1 MIAKAVKGRGFRGA
15 IAYDLGK
22 DEGRILDTNMAG
34 ESVPEL
40 SAEFGAIR
48 KLRPNLERA
57 VLHVSLSAAPGEKLT
72 DAQWADISRR
82 YLAGMEFLDNQ
93 YLVTRHTD
101 TEHEHIHIL
110 ANRITHAGEVVS
122 DSKDY
127 ERQELLMRAIERE
140 FHLQQ
145 LRPSIESDRRPPTR
159 GEIEKHLR
167 TSEASTRIQLQQ
179 LADAAAK
186 GARTYTEYQRRLEV
200 SGVELIPVLQQGGAK
215 LSGLM
220 YRLDDTIM
228 KGSDLGKGY
237 SPAGLTKRGVSYEQ
251 DRDAEAVRRS
261 REREAARG
269 AGPGR
274 EGQSPQPGQERGR
287 AGDGDRAPGQ
297 GLGHPQQRGQPDP
310 DRDRA
315 EDPGSERRLPAPD
328 QRGERQPRDGHP
340 GDQAGH
346 PRAEPG
352 REPARLEPLRPGDRD
367 SDAERTARERI
378 LDLVQSTYRADHA
391 GSEGRGGVPEAGGD
405 RGDEERQGRQ
415 AGQGQVAA
423 DVQRAGILE
432 RLEEVARLERERD
445 ERVRKVLAQAQQRGA
460 RRVEAYKALTAK
472 EAAVRQAHSSQAAA
486 TWEAAR
492 GLAKRLVEQARQLVL
507 RLKELA
513 KPERVLQWAREV
525 VKRVTPPSREQQQPD
540 AVAAVA
546 PRRDR
551 PPASRSEESKV
562 ADPAKPTKADVAKL
576 PMADQLRLYELVLG
590 KLEVLQVARLGR
602 INAKSQARLQR
613 RQAKAQ
619 QIRQMR
625 PPKPKGLLAPLKQ
638 SGYQRDYDRWLE
650 KDYAARILVDAAER
664 LDRNLRD
671 AKTHSRFHALN
682 RLEKTDPA
690 FVQRVQNHRWLEQR
704 DREQREQ
711 MERDRKPVEK
721 DRGFSR

>member
-72 DAQWADISRR
+72 DAQWADIGRR

-110 ANRITHAGEVVS
+110 ANRITHGGEVVS

-140 FHLQQ
+140 FHLQR
-145 LRPSIESDRRPPTR
+145 LAPSIESDRRAPTR

-167 TSEASTRIQLQQ
+167 TAEASTRIQLQQ

-186 GARTYTEYQRRLEV
+186 GTTTYTEYQRRLEA
-200 SGVELIPVLQQGGAK
+200 SGVDLIPVLQQGGAK

-237 SPAGLTKRGVSYEQ
+237 SPAGLAKRGVSYEQ
-251 DRDAEAVRRS
+251 GRDAEAIRRS
-261 REREAARG
+261 REREEARG
-269 AGPGR
+269 AEPGR
-274 EGQSPQPGQERGR
+274 EGQSPQPSQERGR
-287 AGDGDRAPGQ
+287 AGDGDRALGQ
-297 GLGHPQQRGQPDP
+297 GAGDAQQRSQPDP
-310 DRDRA
+310 DQDRA
-315 EDPGSERRLPAPD
+315 EDPSGERRLPAPD
-328 QRGERQPRDGHP
+328 QRGERQPRTGDP
-340 GDQAGH
+340 GDQASHQGT
-346 PRAEPG
+346 EPG

-367 SDAERTARERI
+367 GSAERTARERI
-378 LDLVQSTYRADHA
+378 LGLVQSADRAEPDRSQ
-391 GSEGRGGVPEAGGD
+391 GGRREPEAGGD
-405 RGDEERQGRQ
+405 RSAQERQRGQ
-415 AGQGQVAA
+415 ADQRQVAA
-423 DVQRAGILE
+423 DSPGPSAFD
-432 RLEEVARLERERD
+432 RLVELARVEHERD
-445 ERVRKVLAQAQQRGA
+445 ERVRKVLAHAQQREA
-460 RRVEAYKALTAK
+460 RRVEAYQVLEAN
-472 EAAVRQAHSSQAAA
+472 EAAARVAQSSGAAA
-486 TWEAAR
+486 SWEAAR
-492 GLAKRLVEQARQLVL
+492 RLAKQLVEQASRLVQ
-507 RLKELA
+507 RLKELVR
-513 KPERVLQWAREV
+513 PERVLSWAREA
-525 VKRVTPPSREQQQPD
+525 VKRVTPPEREQPQSK
-540 AVAAVA
+540 AVAAASPV
-546 PRRDR
+546 RDR
-551 PPASRSEESKV
+551 PPATRSEAVKV
-562 ADPAKPTKADVAKL
+562 EDPKKLTKADVAKL
-576 PMADQLRLYELVLG
+576 PLADQSRLYDLVLD
-590 KLEVLQVARLGR
+590 KLEVLQKARIER
-602 INAKSQARLQR
+602 VNANSQERLKR

-619 QIRQMR
+619 QVRQMR
-625 PPKPKGLLAPLKQ
+625 PPKPRGLLAPLKQ
-638 SGYQRDYDRWLE
+638 SGYQRDYDRWLA

-671 AKTHSRFHALN
+671 AKHHSRYYALN
-682 RLEKTDPA
+682 KFERIEPA
-690 FVQRVQNHRWLEQR
+690 LAQRVQNHRRLEQR

-711 MERDRKPVEK
+711 AERERTQVQK
-721 DRGFSR
+721 DRGRSM

>member
-22 DEGRILDTNMAG
+22 DAGRILDTNMAG

-72 DAQWADISRR
+72 DAQWADIGRR
-82 YLAGMEFLDNQ
+82 YLEGMEFLDNQ

-110 ANRITHAGEVVS
+110 ANRITHTGEVVS

-127 ERQELLMRAIERE
+127 ERQEVLMRSIERE

-145 LRPSIESDRRPPTR
+145 LRPSIDSDRRAPTR

-186 GARTYTEYQRRLEV
+186 GTTTYTEYQRRLES

-237 SPAGLTKRGVSYEQ
+237 SPAGLAKRGVTYEQ

-261 REREAARG
+261 REREEARG
-269 AGPGR
+269 AEPGR

-297 GLGHPQQRGQPDP
+297 GFGDPQQRSQPDP

-315 EDPGSERRLPAPD
+315 EDQSRERRLPAPD
-328 QRGERQPRDGHP
+328 QRGERQPRTGDP
-340 GDQAGH
+340 SDQASH
-346 PRAEPG
+346 DRAQPG
-352 REPARLEPLRPGDRD
+352 RELARLEPLRPGDHDR
-367 SDAERTARERI
+367 STERTARERI
-378 LDLVQSTYRADHA
+378 LGLVQSADRAEFDRSQ
-391 GSEGRGGVPEAGGD
+391 GGGREPEAGGD
-405 RGDEERQGRQ
+405 RSAQERQRGQ
-415 AGQGQVAA
+415 ADQRQVAA
-423 DVQRAGILE
+423 DSPSPSAFD
-432 RLEEVARLERERD
+432 RLVELARVERERD
-445 ERVRKVLAQAQQRGA
+445 ERVRKVLAHAQQREA
-460 RRVEAYKALTAK
+460 RRAEAHQALNANETAARVE
-472 EAAVRQAHSSQAAA
+472 QNSQAAA
-486 TWEAAR
+486 AWEAAR
-492 GLAKRLVEQARQLVL
+492 RLAKRLVEQASYLVL
-507 RLKELA
+507 RLKELVQ
-513 KPERVLQWAREV
+513 PERVLSWAREA
-525 VKRVTPPSREQQQPD
+525 VKRVTPPVREQPQPKV
-540 AVAAVA
+540 VATAA
-546 PRRDR
+546 SLRDR
-551 PPASRSEESKV
+551 PPASRSEEVKV
-562 ADPAKPTKADVAKL
+562 EDPKKLTKADVAKL
-576 PMADQLRLYELVLG
+576 PLADQSRLYDLVLD
-590 KLEVLQVARLGR
+590 KLELLQKARIER
-602 INAKSQARLQR
+602 INAKSQERLQR

-619 QIRQMR
+619 QVRQAR
-625 PPKPKGLLAPLKQ
+625 PPKPNGLLAPLKQ
-638 SGYQRDYDRWLE
+638 SGYQRDYDRWL
-650 KDYAARILVDAAER
+650 KRDYAARILVDAAER
-664 LDRNLRD
+664 LNRNLRD
-671 AKTHSRFHALN
+671 AKHHSRYYAVNKFERIEPAL
-682 RLEKTDPA
+682 A
-690 FVQRVQNHRWLEQR
+690 QRVQNHRQLEQR
-704 DREQREQ
+704 DREQRKQAEHELKQ
-711 MERDRKPVEK
+711 PQK
-721 DRGFSR
+721 DRGRSL

>member
-22 DEGRILDTNMAG
+22 DQGRILDTNMAG
-34 ESVPEL
+34 ENVPEL

-72 DAQWADISRR
+72 DAQWADIGRR
-82 YLAGMEFLDNQ
+82 YLVGMEFLDNQ

-127 ERQELLMRAIERE
+127 ERQELVMRSIERE
-140 FHLQQ
+140 FDLQQ
-145 LRPSIESDRRPPTR
+145 LRPSIESDRRAPTR

-167 TSEASTRIQLQQ
+167 TAEASTRIQLQQ

-186 GARTYTEYQRRLEV
+186 GTTTYTEYQRRLEAA
-200 SGVELIPVLQQGGAK
+200 GVDLIPVLQQAGAK

-237 SPAGLTKRGVSYEQ
+237 SPAGLAKRGVSYEQ
-251 DRDAEAVRRS
+251 GRDAEAIRRS
-261 REREAARG
+261 REREEARG
-269 AGPGR
+269 AEPGR

-297 GLGHPQQRGQPDP
+297 GLGDAQQRSQPDP

-315 EDPGSERRLPAPD
+315 EDPSGERRLPAPD
-328 QRGERQPRDGHP
+328 QRGERQPRDGGP

-346 PRAEPG
+346 QRTEPG
-352 REPARLEPLRPGDRD
+352 GQPARLEPLRPGDHNG
-367 SDAERTARERI
+367 SAERTARERV
-378 LDLVQSTYRADHA
+378 LALVQSTDGADDA
-391 GSEGRGGVPEAGGD
+391 GSEGRGGVPQAGGD
-405 RGDEERQGRQ
+405 RGDEERQGHQ

-423 DVQRAGILE
+423 DERAGVLQ
-432 RLEEVARLERERD
+432 RLEEVARLERERN
-445 ERVRKVLAQAQQRGA
+445 ERVQRVLELAQQRET
-460 RRVEAYKALTAK
+460 RRLNALRALEKQKVLERERTPRAV
-472 EAAVRQAHSSQAAA
+472 AA
-486 TWEAAR
+486 WNAAR
-492 GLAKRLVEQARQLVL
+492 ELAGRLVEQGRELVL

-513 KPERVLQWAREV
+513 KPERVLRWAREA
-525 VKRVTPPSREQQQPD
+525 VKRMTPPVSELQQPK
-540 AVAAVA
+540 AVA
-546 PRRDR
+546 PAASVRDR
-551 PPASRSEESKV
+551 PLASRGEEVKV
-562 ADPAKPTKADVAKL
+562 PVPGKPTKADVAKL
-576 PMADQLRLYELVLG
+576 PLADQSRLYDLVLD
-590 KLEVLQVARLGR
+590 KLEVLQKARLER
-602 INAKSQARLQR
+602 INAKSQERLQR

-619 QIRQMR
+619 QVRQMR

-638 SGYQRDYDRWLE
+638 SGYQRDHDGWLN

-671 AKTHSRFHALN
+671 RENYPRFYALKK
-682 RLEKTDPA
+682 LERIDPA
-690 FVQRVQNHRWLEQR
+690 FAQRVQTHRRLEQR
-704 DREQREQ
+704 EREQREQ
-711 MERDRKPVEK
+711 MERDRKPRER
-721 DRGFSR
+721 DRGWSR